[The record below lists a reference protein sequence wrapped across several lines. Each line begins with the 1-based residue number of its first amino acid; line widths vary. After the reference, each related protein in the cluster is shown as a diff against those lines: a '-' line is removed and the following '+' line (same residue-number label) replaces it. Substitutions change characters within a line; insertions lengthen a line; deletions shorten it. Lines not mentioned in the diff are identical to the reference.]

1 MTGLNV
7 AVLVPFRSDGGHR
20 ARLWDYLLSGYWP
33 RFGWPVFVG
42 SHEGGRFNRSAAV
55 NDAACVAGGWDVAVI
70 ADSDTWV
77 PPSQLDQA
85 VGLAVESGRLV
96 SALHGVIEL
105 DQGCTDALLSNRFD
119 ETALSVAAVRTD
131 ELATQ
136 SSMLVVGR
144 RLWDDIGG
152 FDDKFAGGWGG
163 EDNAFWRAAHILAGA
178 PLRVPGY
185 AFHLWH
191 EPAAT
196 DTYKKTDAGYRA
208 NVARWHRYR
217 LARTVAHLRQA
228 QR

>member
-1 MTGLNV
+1 MSTV
-7 AVLVPFRSDGGHR
+7 VLVPFRSDGGHR
-20 ARLWDYLLSGYWP
+20 ARLWEYLLEGYWQQ
-33 RFGWPVFVG
+33 FGWPVFVG

-55 NDAACVAGGWDVAVI
+55 NKAARSAGRWDVAVI

-77 PPSQLDQA
+77 PPGQLIQA
-85 VGLAVESGRLV
+85 VGLAVDSGRLV
-96 SALHGVIEL
+96 SALSGVIEF
-105 DQGCTDALLSNRFD
+105 DQDCTEAMLSARFS
-119 ETALSVAAVRTD
+119 EKTLSVGAVRTD

-152 FDDKFAGGWGG
+152 FDEKFEGWGG
-163 EDNAFWRAAHILAGA
+163 EDNAFWRAATIVSGV
-178 PLRVPGY
+178 PLRVPGF

-196 DTYKKTDAGYRA
+196 DTYKRTDAGYRA
-208 NVARWHRYR
+208 NLARWNRYR
-217 LARTVAHLRQA
+217 IARTVAQLRQA